1 MLWAWGV
8 GSSGD
13 CPGFRRWTRCL
24 NRRSKAG
31 TDDSEAVGIDQDS
44 LLDSTSQYGD
54 GDPLTAA
61 HMLVHFAHMN
71 LRRDVGDIWDM
82 LTYGNADVFGAEHY
96 GLSEGDEG
104 SLIVFDSSDP
114 FTALRTRRPRKL
126 VLKDGKPVARGNRSV
141 SVRSDS
147 SWNELTLDL

>member
-1 MLWAWGV
+1 M
-8 GSSGD
+8 
-13 CPGFRRWTRCL
+13 T
-24 NRRSKAG
+24 
-31 TDDSEAVGIDQDS
+31 VGIGQDS
-44 LLDSTSQYGD
+44 LLDSTYQYGD

-71 LRRDVGDIWDM
+71 LRRDVSDIWDM
-82 LTYGNADVFGAEHY
+82 LTYGNADVFGAENY

-126 VLKDGKPVARGNRSV
+126 VLRDGEPVARGSRSV